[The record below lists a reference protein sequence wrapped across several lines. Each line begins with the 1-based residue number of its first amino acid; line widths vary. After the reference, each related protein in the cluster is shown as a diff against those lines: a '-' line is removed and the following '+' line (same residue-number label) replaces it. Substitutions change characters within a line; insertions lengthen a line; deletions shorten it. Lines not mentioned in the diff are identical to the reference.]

1 MHKRWHYLYVIV
13 YPSLGH
19 KLYFGSRVTDAP
31 PEQDTQ
37 YFGSSETFARYND
50 AAHAEYQPDALK
62 VVLWAKYQAH
72 GKRNTTSLAKA
83 EAQLI
88 KTALEE
94 HGPDSCLNRNI
105 GGRIYMTPEE
115 QALATER
122 SKANGGG
129 FFGMTP
135 ENRRKWAHVGGK
147 KSAQLNTG
155 LHGMTPERLKAAQ
168 AKGREV
174 IVARYA
180 KTYTFIT
187 PYGRHVTITNM
198 KEFCR
203 LHHLNPAHMRSVH
216 CGRLQSHKGWRKP
229 EE

>member
-13 YPSLGH
+13 YPALGY
-19 KLYFGSRVTDAP
+19 KLYYGSRVADVP

-50 AAHAEYQPDALK
+50 LNHADYQPDALK
-62 VVLWAKYQAH
+62 VVLWAKRQAH
-72 GKRNTTSLAKA
+72 CKRNTARLSQA

-88 KTALEE
+88 KAALEE
-94 HGPDSCLNRNI
+94 HGTDTCLNRNI

-115 QALATER
+115 QARATAL
-122 SKANGGG
+122 SQANGSG
-129 FFGMTP
+129 FANMTP
-135 ENRRKWAHVGGK
+135 ENRRKWAHIGGK

-155 LHGMTPERLKAAQ
+155 LHGLTPEKLKAVQ
-168 AKGREV
+168 AKGRKV
-174 IVARYA
+174 IAARYS
-180 KTYTFIT
+180 KTYTFTT
-187 PYGRHVTITNM
+187 PYGRNVTITNM

-216 CGRLQSHKGWRKP
+216 CGRLNSHKGWRKP

>member
-13 YPSLGH
+13 YPALGY
-19 KLYFGSRVTDAP
+19 KLYYGSRVTQAA

-50 AAHAEYQPDALK
+50 PEHAEYQPDALK
-62 VVLWAKYQAH
+62 VVLWANYQVH
-72 GKRNTTSLAKA
+72 GKRNTTKLATA

-88 KTALEE
+88 KAALDAQ
-94 HGPDSCLNRNI
+94 GPDACLNRNI

-115 QALATER
+115 QARATER

-129 FFGMTP
+129 FAGMT
-135 ENRRKWAHVGGK
+135 RTDHRKWAHIGGK
-147 KSAQLNTG
+147 KSAQMNIG
-155 LHGMTPERLKAAQ
+155 LHGMTPEKLKEAQ
-168 AKGREV
+168 AKGRKV

-187 PYGRHVTITNM
+187 PYDRHVTITNM

-203 LHHLNPAHMRSVH
+203 LHHLNSAQMHSVN
-216 CGRLQSHKGWRKP
+216 CGRLKSHRGWRKP